1 MIVTHCVSS
10 SGARTSYGVSSLE
23 TAAAFQLFPAMYI
36 VAQGES
42 PFTHYPTKKVK
53 IFYYLFTI
61 TMCINNSFIYRCY
74 LCIFMI
80 SRHIFTK
87 GIFAFFDTLPDA
99 SKKERLLIT
108 VRHNAP
114 GLFKLRCYF

>member
-1 MIVTHCVSS
+1 MIVTHCFSL
-10 SGARTSYGVSSLE
+10 SGARTFYGVSSLE
-23 TAAAFQLFPAMYI
+23 TAAAFQLFSAIYI

-42 PFTHYPTKKVK
+42 PFTHYPTKKVE
-53 IFYYLFTI
+53 IFYYLFT
-61 TMCINNSFIYRCY
+61 MMMNNYSPFIYRGY

-80 SRHIFTK
+80 LRHIFTK
-87 GIFAFFDTLPDA
+87 GIFACFDTLPDT
-99 SKKERLLIT
+99 SEKERLLIT